1 MAVQKKRIS
10 MSKKKSIF
18 VKIFGKI
25 KCIGQ
30 E

>member
-1 MAVQKKRIS
+1 MAIQKKRMS
-10 MSKKKSIF
+10 MSKSIF
-18 VKIFGKI
+18 VKFFGKI